1 MFLLD
6 RFQDFYREVLRL
18 KQSVGQGSWVFDAQ
32 PGPPRQSAGGVGGV
46 GVEDLS
52 PTAVWRTLLALLERQ
67 ALEASRSGGD
77 FALEVYRRAQYAMA
91 GLADEV
97 FLHLDWPGRDAWRSN
112 LLEARLFGSHRAGE
126 ELFERI
132 EELLR
137 DRDNVYGELG
147 RVYLTVLALGF
158 QGRFRGHPEAE
169 RELESYRRRLFRFI
183 FGRDPQALRGGE
195 RLMPEAYGVTL
206 DEGGGTTLPHLKPW
220 IWALAALVV
229 LWLGGGHLLWR
240 STLSGLQPL
249 VTEILGVERGAGE
262 TPAPETGPAPART
275 APEKTAKAAPAKG
288 GQGR

>member
-18 KQSVGQGSWVFDAQ
+18 KQSLGQGSWVFDAQ
-32 PGPPRQSAGGVGGV
+32 PGPARQTAGGANGV
-46 GVEDLS
+46 AEDLS
-52 PTAVWRTLLALLERQ
+52 PTAVWRTLFALLERQ

-147 RVYLTVLALGF
+147 RVYLAILALGF
-158 QGRFRGHPEAE
+158 QGKFRGHPEAE
-169 RELESYRRRLFRFI
+169 RELESYRRRLFRFV
-183 FGRDPQALRGGE
+183 FGRDPQVLRGDE
-195 RLMPEAYGVTL
+195 RLMPEAYGSTL

-220 IWALAALVV
+220 LWALAALVV
-229 LWLGGGHLLWR
+229 LWIGGGHLLWR
-240 STLSGLQPL
+240 SKLADLQPL
-249 VTEILGVERGAGE
+249 VTEVLGVEKGKADE
-262 TPAPETGPAPART
+262 TPPPSGAATGT
-275 APEKTAKAAPAKG
+275 TEAAPAKG
-288 GQGR
+288 GQAR

>member
-32 PGPPRQSAGGVGGV
+32 PGPARQTPGAIGASG

-147 RVYLTVLALGF
+147 RVYLTILALGF
-158 QGRFRGHPEAE
+158 QGKYRGHPEAE
-169 RELESYRRRLFRFI
+169 RELESYRRRLFRFV
-183 FGRDPQALRGGE
+183 FGRDPQALRGEE
-195 RLMPEAYGVTL
+195 RLMPEAYGATL

-220 IWALAALVV
+220 LWALAALVV

-240 STLSGLQPL
+240 STLAGLQPL
-249 VTEILGVERGAGE
+249 VTEVLGVEKGEAGE
-262 TPAPETGPAPART
+262 TPASAPSSVATET
-275 APEKTAKAAPAKG
+275 EKAAPAKG
-288 GQGR
+288 GQVR